1 MAGCAK
7 DKVDFNKEKEDTGND
22 GNVELFLEKKITH
35 TPVITKVSESEL
47 NVDDFNVEVYNAKN
61 VKIKSWKAYSDV
73 KGSKFRLNAGNFKL
87 RAAYGDSTAT
97 GFDAVYFE
105 GLTYFNVEQGK
116 TSSIAATCKMANV
129 MFSVVTEDSFNEVY
143 SGYTLKAYRKGCK
156 DSLVFV
162 TGEQRRGYI
171 PAGTVDFRIYLTDKD
186 GNQRVYIPES
196 LECNK
201 NDFVTVRL
209 GSTGAATFDL
219 ATTFTINTETVDKVK
234 EYIIPGMMK
243 PKDRPSVTSEFT
255 SPLNI
260 LEGLSP
266 QAKLVIKAPGYIESV
281 VLKSSSQAL
290 RQLGLGEEGKDLAA
304 LSSTDE
310 DYVKLREKGLVWSKL
325 KNEKNA
331 EIDLGGFLSNI
342 EYDATSGDTHSLTIE
357 VTDVFGQKTE
367 TAFECSVKIT
377 PVTFAIMNMAQTD
390 VWSKFAY
397 VTLQTNANAVSISI
411 QTKATDWA
419 DGSCELVKTEGDKYT
434 FKVKNLNPGTAYSF
448 RGKLMTKVKTL
459 YTDEKNGT
467 TEGAKALSDG
477 GLESWSESK
486 VNGGNG
492 TFSTALNLKS
502 VNGWATRNPK
512 TMDGGEKGSTLGNYC
527 TYYRWYNGTID
538 TGDKTEG
545 SKAAEISTLAFYN
558 DKVSG
563 VWDEDKILSKVKSDG
578 TAYAGYLFLGTYDKS
593 TDKCNLGIAHTDRP
607 LSVSFDYK
615 YAPMGSDKAVVYAKV
630 YDAAGNV
637 IAETESFDSA
647 AAASFK
653 SAILNLVYSR
663 SDVKA
668 AKITVYFQSGT
679 NLNRN
684 EMHLVKGSYDLTPR
698 PKDRVVGSVL
708 IVDNVKLNY

>member
-7 DKVDFNKEKEDTGND
+7 DNVDFNKGKEDPGKD

-61 VKIKSWKAYSDV
+61 VKIKSWKAYSEV
-73 KGSKFRLNAGNFKL
+73 KGSKFRLNTGDFKL

-105 GLTYFNVEQGK
+105 GLTYFKVEQGK

-129 MFSVVTEDSFNEVY
+129 MMAVVTEDSFNEVY
-143 SGYTLKAYRKGCK
+143 SGYTLKAYRKGFK
-156 DSLVFV
+156 DSLVFA

-171 PAGTVDFRIYLTDKD
+171 PAGTVDFKIYLTDND
-186 GNQRVYIPES
+186 GNQRVYVPES
-196 LECNK
+196 LVCNK
-201 NDFVTVRL
+201 NDFITVKL
-209 GSTGAATFDL
+209 GSTGAATFSI
-219 ATTFTINTETVDKVK
+219 AATFTINTETENKVK

-243 PKDRPSVTSEFT
+243 PKDRPSVTSGFT
-255 SPLNI
+255 SPLEI

-266 QAKLVIKAPGYIESV
+266 QAKLVINAPGYIESV
-281 VLKSSSQAL
+281 VLKSSSPAL
-290 RQLGLGEEGKDLAA
+290 QQLGLGEEGKDLAA

-310 DYVKLREKGLVWSKL
+310 DYVMLREKGLVWSKL

-342 EYDATSGDTHSLTIE
+342 EYDAADGDTHSLTLE

-367 TAFECSVKIT
+367 TAFECSVKVT
-377 PVTFAIMNMAQTD
+377 PVTFAIMDVAQTD
-390 VWSKFAY
+390 LWSKFAY
-397 VTLQTNANAVSISI
+397 VTLQTNANAETISI
-411 QTKATDWA
+411 QTKTSDWA
-419 DGSCELVKTEGDKYT
+419 DATGELVKTDGDKYT

-448 RGKLMTKVKTL
+448 RGKLVSRVKTL

-477 GLESWSESK
+477 GLENWSESK

-492 TFSTALNLKS
+492 TFSTALYLKS
-502 VNGWATRNPK
+502 VQGWATRNPK
-512 TMDGGEKGSTLGNYC
+512 TMAGGEDGTGVNNYC

-558 DKVSG
+558 GKVKG
-563 VWDEDKILSKVKSDG
+563 IWNEDKILSNVKSNG

-630 YDAAGNV
+630 YDASGNV

-647 AAASFK
+647 TTASFK
-653 SAILNLVYSR
+653 SATLNLVYSR
-663 SDVKA
+663 TDVKA

-684 EMHLVKGSYDLTPR
+684 EMHLVKGSYDATPR

-708 IVDNVKLNY
+708 TVDNVKLNY